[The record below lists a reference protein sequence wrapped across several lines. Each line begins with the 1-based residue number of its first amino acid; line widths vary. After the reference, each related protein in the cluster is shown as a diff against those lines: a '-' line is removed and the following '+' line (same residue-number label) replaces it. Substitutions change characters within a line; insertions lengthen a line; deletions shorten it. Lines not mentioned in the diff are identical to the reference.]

1 MYPVVSIF
9 FCPDQTIYTLDTFF
23 QHFFT
28 SNFFNMKST
37 FAKQRFM
44 PLLSAFL
51 LFVAFLF
58 NSTSASAQVVD
69 GDKSLNWML
78 EGQALSVL
86 EAEVNLWVDGMQQ
99 GAYGTQGSPAW
110 NNATNHIEYY
120 KLIMDAI
127 EKGSSV
133 YVAVAESLDQITLAG
148 PAGASGFKTKPNANP
163 AVLNLLKQDATTLL
177 TI

>member
-1 MYPVVSIF
+1 
-9 FCPDQTIYTLDTFF
+9 
-23 QHFFT
+23 
-28 SNFFNMKST
+28 MKST
-37 FAKQRFM
+37 FAKQRLM

-58 NSTSASAQVVD
+58 NSTGASAQAVD
-69 GDKSLNWML
+69 VDKSLNWML

-86 EAEVNLWVDGMQQ
+86 EAEVVLWDDGMQQ
-99 GAYGTQGSPAW
+99 GAYGVQGSPAW
-110 NNATNHIEYY
+110 NNASNHIQYY

-133 YVAVAESLDQITLAG
+133 YVSVAESLDQVTLSG
-148 PAGASGFKTKPNANP
+148 TTPAGGLKTKQNANP
-163 AVLNLLKQDATTLL
+163 AVLAQLKQDATTLL